1 MPQHPP
7 YDPNITSAEGLG
19 SWIFG
24 QHLGDPGQ
32 GASGNGGQND
42 DQDDDQQ

>member
-1 MPQHPP
+1 MPQQLP
-7 YDPNITSAEGLG
+7 YDPNVIGAEGLG

-32 GASGNGGQND
+32 GISGHGFQND
-42 DQDDDQQ
+42 D